1 MAIFSSLKARSLWW
15 ILSAMATG
23 MLAMA
28 MWMQSISAWERH
40 LNQAYIA
47 GLSLNTT
54 IRDNVPARDGVILS
68 NLSGPDSK
76 LADAGLFTRLP
87 DVAPS
92 DFITR
97 LSLNAYSAGTN
108 GRVERIDI
116 AVVAPELQYPIA
128 KLRLGENR
136 PTGGGLAELTR
147 LLASYCAHP
156 IVFAKFEQGEWVR
169 IDGNSIWGCG
179 AAPLDLRLPAILFVV
194 VALMILITLVI
205 STSASFQSFAQMLAH
220 QRLRPGPARYERE
233 GPEEL
238 GVIIDA
244 INRYLEDQRRS
255 LSKRAMFLSGVS
267 HDLGTPATRLRLRA
281 EAIKDKTLRQKINSD
296 IDQMTGMI
304 TSVLSYTQSEINEE
318 PPRQISLLS
327 LVEAVVAD
335 YQDARQQVT
344 LAATDLPEVT
354 GRTLLSSGD
363 GGRSGGRGL
372 SRRSHPPQ
380 IVIPAQPMALQR
392 ALSNLIDNAI
402 KYGRKAIVS
411 VEANSMQAQIHIDDF
426 GVGIEPEDLQ
436 QLTTPFQRGS
446 NTGLIKG
453 SGIGLAI
460 ATTIAEQ
467 HGGRLDFSRWESGI
481 RATLILPR

>member
-1 MAIFSSLKARSLWW
+1 MAIFRSLKAKSLWW
-15 ILSAMATG
+15 ILCAMATG
-23 MLAMA
+23 MLATA
-28 MWMQSISAWERH
+28 MWMHSMSAWERY
-40 LNQAYIA
+40 LDQAYIA
-47 GLSLNTT
+47 GFKLNTT
-54 IRDNVPARDGVILS
+54 IRNNAPIQDGIILS
-68 NLSGPDSK
+68 KLSGPDSK
-76 LADAGLFTRLP
+76 LADAGLFTKLP

-97 LSLNAYSAGTN
+97 LSLNAFSAETN
-108 GRVERIDI
+108 EQFERIDI

-128 KLRLGENR
+128 TLRPKENR
-136 PTGGGLAELTR
+136 RNDGGLGELTR
-147 LLASYCAHP
+147 LLANYCATP

-169 IDGNSIWGCG
+169 IDGNSIWGCS
-179 AAPLDLRLPAILFVV
+179 AMPLDLRLPASLIVV
-194 VALMILITLVI
+194 VALMTMITLVI
-205 STSASFQSFAQMLAH
+205 SSSASFQSFAQMLTH
-220 QRLRPGPARYERE
+220 QRLRPGLIQYERE

-267 HDLGTPATRLRLRA
+267 HDLGTPATRLRLRS
-281 EAIKDKTLRQKINSD
+281 EAIKDKALRQKINSD

-304 TSVLSYTQSEINEE
+304 TSVLSYTQSEINDEL
-318 PPRQISLLS
+318 PRQISLSS

-335 YQDARQQVT
+335 FQDARQQVT
-344 LAATDLPEVT
+344 LAETNIPQVT
-354 GRTLLSSGD
+354 GRTLFSSGD
-363 GGRSGGRGL
+363 GGRGL
-372 SRRSHPPQ
+372 VRRSQPPQ

-392 ALSNLIDNAI
+392 ALSNLIDNSL

-411 VEANSMQAQIHIDDF
+411 VEANSMQAEIHIDDF
-426 GVGIEPEDLQ
+426 GVGIEPEDLK

-467 HGGRLDFSRWESGI
+467 HGGRLEFSKWEFGI
-481 RATLILPR
+481 RATLVLPR

>member
-47 GLSLNTT
+47 GLSLNST
-54 IRDNVPARDGVILS
+54 IRDNAPAQDGVILN

-97 LSLNAYSAGTN
+97 LSLNAYSAGTK

-128 KLRLGENR
+128 NLRLNENR
-136 PTGGGLAELTR
+136 SSGGGLAQLTR
-147 LLASYCAHP
+147 LLASYCATP
-156 IVFAKFEQGEWVR
+156 IVFAKFEQGDWVR

-179 AAPLDLRLPAILFVV
+179 AAPLDLRLAAILLVV

-205 STSASFQSFAQMLAH
+205 SSSSSFQSFAQMLAH
-220 QRLRPGPARYERE
+220 QGLRPGPARYERE

-238 GVIIDA
+238 SIIIDA

-281 EAIKDKTLRQKINSD
+281 EAIKDKTLRQKINND

-318 PPRQISLLS
+318 PPRHISLLS

-335 YQDARQQVT
+335 FQDAQQQVT
-344 LAATDLPEVT
+344 LATIDLPEVT
-354 GRTLLSSGD
+354 GRTLLFSED
-363 GGRSGGRGL
+363 GGRGL
-372 SRRSHPPQ
+372 LRRSQPPQ
-380 IVIPAQPMALQR
+380 IVIQAQPMALQR
-392 ALSNLIDNAI
+392 ALSNLIDNAL
-402 KYGRKAIVS
+402 KYGRKAIIS
-411 VEANSMQAQIHIDDF
+411 VEANSMQAKIHIDDF
-426 GVGIEPEDLQ
+426 GVGIEPEDLK

-467 HGGRLDFSRWESGI
+467 HGGRLEFSRWESGI
-481 RATLILPR
+481 RATLNLPR

>member
-1 MAIFSSLKARSLWW
+1 MAIFRSLRAKSFWW
-15 ILSAMATG
+15 IICAMATG
-23 MLAMA
+23 MLATA
-28 MWMQSISAWERH
+28 MWMHSMSAWEQH

-47 GLSLNTT
+47 GLKLNTT
-54 IRDNVPARDGVILS
+54 IRNNAPVQDGMILS
-68 NLSGPDSK
+68 KLSGPDSK
-76 LADAGLFTRLP
+76 LADAGLFAKLP

-97 LSLNAYSAGTN
+97 LSLNAFSAETN
-108 GRVERIDI
+108 KQFERIDI

-128 KLRLGENR
+128 TLSPDANR
-136 PTGGGLAELTR
+136 PTGGGLGEITR
-147 LLASYCAHP
+147 LLAKYCATP
-156 IVFAKFEQGEWVR
+156 IIFAKFEQGEWIR
-169 IDGNSIWGCG
+169 IDGNSIWGCS
-179 AAPLDLRLPAILFVV
+179 AMPPDLRLPATLLVV
-194 VALMILITLVI
+194 VALMTMITLVI
-205 STSASFQSFAQMLAH
+205 SVSASFKSFAQMLTH
-220 QRLRPGPARYERE
+220 QRLRPGLIRYERE

-244 INRYLEDQRRS
+244 INRYLDDQRRS

-281 EAIKDKTLRQKINSD
+281 EAIKDKALRQKVNSD

-304 TSVLSYTQSEINEE
+304 TSVLNYTQSEINDEL
-318 PPRQISLLS
+318 PRQISLLS

-335 YQDARQQVT
+335 FQDAQQQVS
-344 LAATDLPEVT
+344 LAATDIPQVT
-354 GRTLLSSGD
+354 GRTLLFSGD
-363 GGRSGGRGL
+363 GGRGL
-372 SRRSHPPQ
+372 ARRSHPPQ
-380 IVIPAQPMALQR
+380 IVIPAQPIALQR
-392 ALSNLIDNAI
+392 ALSNLIDNSL

-411 VEANSMQAQIHIDDF
+411 VEANSTQAQIHIDDF
-426 GVGIEPEDLQ
+426 GVGIEPEDIK

-446 NTGLIKG
+446 NAGIIKG

-467 HGGRLDFSRWESGI
+467 HGGRLEFSKWEFGI